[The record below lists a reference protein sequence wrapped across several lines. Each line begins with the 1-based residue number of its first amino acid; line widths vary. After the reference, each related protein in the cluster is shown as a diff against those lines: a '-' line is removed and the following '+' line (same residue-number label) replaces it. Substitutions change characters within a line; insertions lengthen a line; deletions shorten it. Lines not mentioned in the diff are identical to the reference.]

1 MGDSD
6 SESVPSDIEGIA
18 QNVVDSLLPEKS
30 RQTYEQ
36 AYVKLEDWCKGK
48 GIKNSRLDIVSVDR
62 LRRCLQIQEWIY

>member
-30 RQTYEQ
+30 RQRHEQ
-36 AYVKLEDWCKGK
+36 AYVKLEDWCKFACYYEF
-48 GIKNSRLDIVSVDR
+48 IIALV
-62 LRRCLQIQEWIY
+62 LL